1 MVVADH
7 EDSWKDAWE
16 TALQEW
22 REARAAFDEAQDPF
36 IDFQALRLR
45 AAEEKLS
52 LLLRL
57 MREHPEI
64 APKSLKARP
73 RHTSADE

>member
-1 MVVADH
+1 MA
-7 EDSWKDAWE
+7 ERPEPWRDAWHA
-16 TALQEW
+16 ALQEW
-22 REARAAFDEAQDPF
+22 REARAAFDEAEEPF

-57 MREHPEI
+57 MREQPDIHPYR
-64 APKSLKARP
+64 PKKGK
-73 RHTSADE
+73 SAVSSD

>member
-1 MVVADH
+1 MVPT
-7 EDSWKDAWE
+7 EPKEPWREAWE
-16 TALQEW
+16 DALQEW
-22 REARAAFDEAQDPF
+22 QQARAAFEEAEDPF

-57 MREHPEI
+57 LREHPEMVPVP
-64 APKSLKARP
+64 PKKGG
-73 RHTSADE
+73 SAASSD